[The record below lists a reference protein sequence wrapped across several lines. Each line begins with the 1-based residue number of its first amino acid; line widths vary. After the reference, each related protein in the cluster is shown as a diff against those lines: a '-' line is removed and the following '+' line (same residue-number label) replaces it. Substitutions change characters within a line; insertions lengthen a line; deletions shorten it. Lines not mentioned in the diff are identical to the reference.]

1 MTATSHTEGPGSV
14 VPPRPAHS
22 ISVNSLDLIRLL
34 AALDVAI
41 KHGMVHLEVGLAWER
56 WFGLFPGVPIFFLIS
71 GFLIYRSCENS
82 GSLRRFA
89 ANRFLRLFPGLWACF
104 IVSLGLVFAT
114 GYLKWQALG
123 DPSFLAWAAAQLSFA
138 QFYNW
143 DGMRGFGSGVLNG
156 SLWTISVELQFYA
169 LTPIAWFLLRGR
181 PHAML
186 ATILVFLA
194 FNVGFLAFVD
204 LSTTVGKLTM
214 VTFVPW
220 FYMFLLGAWVSTT
233 PGVLD
238 RLMAIRWRWLLLAYA
253 IGVGVSV
260 GLGLPYLGND
270 VSPLVFLPIG
280 GIVLKAAFAWPEIAD
295 RLLRRNDISY
305 GIYIY
310 HMPVINVLMYVGL
323 LRTTT
328 WLVIGV
334 AATVGLAV
342 LSWLLVERPA
352 LKLKRRT
359 IRTPVVTPATG
370 TAAKPIRSEVPA
382 FFGDGT

>member
-1 MTATSHTEGPGSV
+1 MTAEGKTIEGAP
-14 VPPRPAHS
+14 VPPIKFS
-22 ISVNSLDLIRLL
+22 SNSLDLIRFF

-71 GFLIYRSCENS
+71 GFLIYRSYENS

-89 ANRFLRLFPGLWACF
+89 ENRFLRLYPGLWACF
-104 IVSLGLVFAT
+104 AVSLGLVFAT
-114 GYLKWQALG
+114 GYLQWQVLG
-123 DPSFLAWAAAQLSFA
+123 DPSFLTWAGAQFSFA

-143 DGMRGFGSGVLNG
+143 EGMRAFGSGVLNG

-169 LTPIAWFLLRGR
+169 LTPVAWLLLRGR
-181 PHAML
+181 PRAML
-186 ATILVFLA
+186 AAIAAFLI
-194 FNVGFLAFVD
+194 FNVVYLAFVD
-204 LSTTVGKLTM
+204 LSTTVGKLVM

-238 RLMAIRWRWLLLAYA
+238 RLMAIKWRWLLLAYA
-253 IGVGVSV
+253 VGMGVSV
-260 GLGLPYLGND
+260 ALGLPYLGND
-270 VSPLVFLPIG
+270 VSPLVFLPLG
-280 GIVLKAAFAWPEIAD
+280 ALVLKAAFAWPHVAD

-305 GIYIY
+305 GLYIY
-310 HMPVINVLMYVGL
+310 HMPVINVLMWFGL
-323 LRTTT
+323 IGSTT
-328 WLVIGV
+328 WLVVGVV
-334 AATVGLAV
+334 AAVVLAI

-359 IRTPVVTPATG
+359 IRTLAVAPSASDAAGPV
-370 TAAKPIRSEVPA
+370 S
-382 FFGDGT
+382 

>member
-1 MTATSHTEGPGSV
+1 VGLVTAEGKTIEGAP
-14 VPPRPAHS
+14 VPPIKFS
-22 ISVNSLDLIRLL
+22 SNSLDLIRFF

-71 GFLIYRSCENS
+71 GFLIYRSYENS

-89 ANRFLRLFPGLWACF
+89 ENRFLRLYPGLWACF
-104 IVSLGLVFAT
+104 VVSLGLVFAT
-114 GYLKWQALG
+114 GYLQWQVLG
-123 DPSFLAWAAAQLSFA
+123 DPSFLTWAGAQLSFA

-143 DGMRGFGSGVLNG
+143 EGMRAFGSGVLNG

-169 LTPIAWFLLRGR
+169 LTPVAWLLLRGR
-181 PHAML
+181 PRAML
-186 ATILVFLA
+186 AAIAAFLI
-194 FNVGFLAFVD
+194 FNVVYLAFVD
-204 LSTTVGKLTM
+204 LSTTVGKLVM

-238 RLMAIRWRWLLLAYA
+238 RLMAIKWRWLLLAYA
-253 IGVGVSV
+253 VGMGVSV
-260 GLGLPYLGND
+260 ALGLPYLGND
-270 VSPLVFLPIG
+270 VSPLVFLPLG
-280 GIVLKAAFAWPEIAD
+280 ALVLKAAFAWPHVAD

-305 GIYIY
+305 GLYIY
-310 HMPVINVLMYVGL
+310 HMPVINVLMWFGL
-323 LRTTT
+323 IGSTT
-328 WLVIGV
+328 WLVVGVV
-334 AATVGLAV
+334 AAVVLAI

-359 IRTPVVTPATG
+359 IRTLAVAPSAGDAAGPV
-370 TAAKPIRSEVPA
+370 S
-382 FFGDGT
+382 